1 MAGKRLAIIKVY
13 ANQTDLIQF
22 LGLCKKIEYLSMVG
36 ASREIPVHVD
46 GDGSADFR
54 FDFGNLNVQIDK
66 AKFEK
71 EINRSGGKVDGVY
84 LGE

>member
-1 MAGKRLAIIKVY
+1 MAGKKLAYIKVY
-13 ANQTDLIQF
+13 ANQTDLIDF
-22 LGLCKKIEYLSMVG
+22 LTLCKKIEYLSSVG

-54 FDFGNLNVQIDK
+54 FDFGNLPVKIDT

-71 EINRSGGKVDGVY
+71 EINRSGGKVNPIY